1 LKESLLV
8 TASAGVS
15 WQRTH
20 VQLLYLV
27 FVEARSKLDK
37 GEEKDE
43 ERRGSER
50 GRERG
55 REERRERRRGS
66 ETERDRK

>member
-1 LKESLLV
+1 MKESLLV

-27 FVEARSKLDK
+27 LVEARSKLDK
-37 GEEKDE
+37 GEEKDKE
-43 ERRGSER
+43 EEAVK
-50 GRERG
+50 E
-55 REERRERRRGS
+55 
-66 ETERDRK
+66 KK

>member
-1 LKESLLV
+1 MKESLLV

-27 FVEARSKLDK
+27 LVEARSKLDK
-37 GEEKDE
+37 DEEKDKE
-43 ERRGSER
+43 EEAAK
-50 GRERG
+50 E
-55 REERRERRRGS
+55 
-66 ETERDRK
+66 KK